1 VEELMGPKKQELEE
15 EKRNAIRKN
24 DPNSKIGRGATT
36 RLEKGP
42 LSAAAAAST
51 TDNTTLKEHTDDVDR
66 YFTEASKSGIGKG
79 STQTAGG
86 ST

>member
-42 LSAAAAAST
+42 ISAAAST
-51 TDNTTLKEHTDDVDR
+51 TDNTTLNEHTDDVDR